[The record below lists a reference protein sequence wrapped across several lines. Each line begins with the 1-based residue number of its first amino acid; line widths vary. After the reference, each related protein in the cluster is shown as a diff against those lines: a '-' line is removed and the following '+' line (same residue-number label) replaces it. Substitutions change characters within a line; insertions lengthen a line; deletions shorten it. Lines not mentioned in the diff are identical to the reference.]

1 MTGYTRADTAD
12 NIANGK
18 AASAD
23 DLDAEF
29 NAIQTAFNASTGHT
43 HDGTSGSGAPV
54 TKVGPTQDVVIGA
67 TTVLPKTD
75 NTVDLGSSSFEF
87 KDLWIDGTANIDS
100 LVADT
105 ADINAGTI
113 DNTVIGA
120 TTAAAGSF
128 TTVAASG
135 GVTANVTGNITSAGT
150 STFATVDINGGAIDA
165 TTIGATTAAAA
176 TFTTVSATSVTA
188 ALTSS
193 SVTFTGGTINSTSI
207 GATTPSTGSFTT
219 LAASGG
225 ITGNLTG
232 NVTGALTG
240 NASTATKL
248 ATARD
253 IALSGDVVGSVSFDG
268 SANATITTAIQANS
282 VALGTDTTGDYV
294 AGIGGTTNQIT
305 VTSSGGE
312 GSTPTLSLP
321 SAVILP
327 GSLQI
332 TSDLIVGGNLT
343 VNGTTT
349 TVNSN
354 TVNIGDNTIVL
365 NADETGTPSQD
376 AGIEIERGTS
386 TNVSWLW
393 DETNDRWTAG
403 TQSIYAGGGFTGNLI
418 GDVTGTAS
426 NATTAVTITGL
437 TSSVTEL
444 NYVDGVTSSI
454 QDQLNTKQT
463 VDATL
468 TSLAALN
475 ATAGLVT
482 QTDVDTFTKR
492 TIVGTTNQVTIVDGD
507 GVAGNPTVSAVIP
520 SQAEAEAGTDNTKL
534 MTALRTAQ
542 AVSSMAGGANIVAF
556 TASGTYTPTTGYKS
570 AIIIATGG
578 GEAGTNAGSSQNT
591 AGGAAGATVFA
602 FTSLVSLG
610 AQSVTIGA
618 GGTPSGGNGGTTS
631 VGSIAS
637 ASGGGAT
644 YATTGTL
651 GIKGAAGGPA
661 SSGANCGGAS
671 FWGGGAPA
679 PVSQSNTSVAAIVYG
694 AGGSGASTSSGTSA
708 DGGAGMAGVV
718 LILEFK

>member
-54 TKVGPTQDVVIGA
+54 TKVGPTQDVVISA
-67 TTVLPKTD
+67 TTVLPKLD
-75 NTVDLGSSSFEF
+75 NTVDLGSTTLEF

-135 GVTANVTGNITSAGT
+135 GVTGNVTGNITSSGT

-193 SVTFTGGTINSTSI
+193 SVTFTGGTINGTSI

-253 IALSGDVVGSVSFDG
+253 IALSGDVVGTVSFDG
-268 SANATITTAIQANS
+268 SANATITTTIQANS

-294 AGIGGTTNQIT
+294 AGVGGTTNQIT

-327 GSLQI
+327 GSLQT
-332 TSDLIVGGNLT
+332 TSDVIVGGNLT

-386 TNVSWLW
+386 ANVSWLW

-403 TQSIYAGGGFTGNLI
+403 TQSIYSGGGFTGNLTGNTSGVHTGAVTGNVTGDVTGNVSGNAGTATKLATARTISLSGDATGSVSFDGSANATITVAVADNSHAHII
-418 GDVTGTAS
+418 GDVTGLQTALDAKVALAGS
-426 NATTAVTITGL
+426 DLTGGF
-437 TSSVTEL
+437 TSSSD
-444 NYVDGVTSSI
+444 NDG
-454 QDQLNTKQT
+454 
-463 VDATL
+463 
-468 TSLAALN
+468 
-475 ATAGLVT
+475 
-482 QTDVDTFTKR
+482 
-492 TIVGTTNQVTIVDGD
+492 
-507 GVAGNPTVSAVIP
+507 
-520 SQAEAEAGTDNTKL
+520 
-534 MTALRTAQ
+534 
-542 AVSSMAGGANIVAF
+542 
-556 TASGTYTPTTGYKS
+556 TASGTYTPT
-570 AIIIATGG
+570 
-578 GEAGTNAGSSQNT
+578 
-591 AGGAAGATVFA
+591 
-602 FTSLVSLG
+602 
-610 AQSVTIGA
+610 
-618 GGTPSGGNGGTTS
+618 PSGGNFKTLTNNAAFTFAAPTAT
-631 VGSIAS
+631 GSYSLVVEITN
-637 ASGGGAT
+637 GAT
-644 YATTGTL
+644 AGAVTFTGFAKVFGDVLTTTNGHKFQFCIT
-651 GIKGAAGGPA
+651 KTAGGVTLSRIA
-661 SSGANCGGAS
+661 M
-671 FWGGGAPA
+671 
-679 PVSQSNTSVAAIVYG
+679 Q
-694 AGGSGASTSSGTSA
+694 
-708 DGGAGMAGVV
+708 
-718 LILEFK
+718 

>member
-87 KDLWIDGTANIDS
+87 KDLWIDGTANIDA

-105 ADINAGTI
+105 ADINSGTI

-120 TTAAAGSF
+120 ITAAAGSF

-135 GVTANVTGNITSAGT
+135 GVTGNVTGNITSSGT

-165 TTIGATTAAAA
+165 TPIGATTAAAA
-176 TFTTVSATSVTA
+176 TFTTVSATSVSA

-193 SVTFTGGTINSTSI
+193 SVTFTGGTINGTSV

-240 NASTATKL
+240 NAATATKL
-248 ATARD
+248 ATART
-253 IALSGDVVGSVSFDG
+253 IALSGDVVGTVSFDG

-294 AGIGGTTNQIT
+294 AGVGGTSNQIT

-327 GSLQI
+327 GSLQ
-332 TSDLIVGGNLT
+332 TTTDVIVGGNLT

-376 AGIEIERGTS
+376 AGIEIERGTA

-403 TQSIYAGGGFTGNLI
+403 TQSIYAGGGFTGNLTGNTTGVHTGAVTGNVT
-418 GDVTGTAS
+418 GDVTGNAATATKLATARTLS
-426 NATTAVTITGL
+426 LSGDATGSVSFDGSANADIVVTVADNSHAHTVANVTGL
-437 TSSVTEL
+437 QTALDAKAPLASPALTGIPTAPTAAAGTNTTQIASTAYVKTEIP
-444 NYVDGVTSSI
+444 S
-454 QDQLNTKQT
+454 
-463 VDATL
+463 
-468 TSLAALN
+468 ALN
-475 ATAGLVT
+475 ASGAAPIYACRAWVNF
-482 QTDVDTFTKR
+482 D
-492 TIVGTTNQVTIVDGD
+492 GT
-507 GVAGNPTVSAVIP
+507 GVVAIRSSGNVASI
-520 SQAEAEAGTDNTKL
+520 TDNGVGNYTVNFT
-534 MTALRTAQ
+534 TAMPHANLCIAANTAKGDQ
-542 AVSSMAGGANIVAF
+542 DGYVSI
-556 TASGTYTPTTGYKS
+556 GTYTSTTANVISRTWTAFFDCPTVTV
-570 AIIIATGG
+570 AI
-578 GEAGTNAGSSQNT
+578 
-591 AGGAAGATVFA
+591 F
-602 FTSLVSLG
+602 
-610 AQSVTIGA
+610 
-618 GGTPSGGNGGTTS
+618 
-631 VGSIAS
+631 
-637 ASGGGAT
+637 
-644 YATTGTL
+644 
-651 GIKGAAGGPA
+651 
-661 SSGANCGGAS
+661 C
-671 FWGGGAPA
+671 
-679 PVSQSNTSVAAIVYG
+679 
-694 AGGSGASTSSGTSA
+694 
-708 DGGAGMAGVV
+708 
-718 LILEFK
+718 

>member
-29 NAIQTAFNASTGHT
+29 NAIQAAFNASTGHV
-43 HDGTSGSGAPV
+43 HDGSTANGAPI
-54 TKVGPTQDVVIGA
+54 TKVGPTQDVVVSA

-75 NTVDLGSSSFEF
+75 NTVDLGSTTLEF

-105 ADINAGTI
+105 ADINGGTI
-113 DNTVIGA
+113 DATVVGA
-120 TTAAAGSF
+120 TTPAAGSF

-135 GVTANVTGNITSAGT
+135 GVTGNVSGNITSTGT
-150 STFATVDINGGAIDA
+150 STFTTVDINGGAVDA
-165 TTIGATTAAAA
+165 TVIGATTPAAA
-176 TFTTVSATSVTA
+176 TFTTVAATSVSA

-193 SVTFTGGTINSTSI
+193 SVTFTSGTINGTSI

-253 IALSGDVVGSVSFDG
+253 IALSGDVVGTVSFDG
-268 SANATITTAIQANS
+268 SANATITTTIQANS

-321 SAVILP
+321 SAVVLP
-327 GSLQI
+327 GSLQ
-332 TSDLIVGGNLT
+332 TTTDVIVGGNLT

-365 NADETGTPSQD
+365 NSDETGTPSQD

-386 TNVSWLW
+386 ANVSWLW

-403 TQSIYAGGGFTGNLI
+403 TQSIYAGGGFTGNLT
-418 GDVTGTAS
+418 GAVTGNVSGNAGTATKLATARTLS
-426 NATTAVTITGL
+426 LSGDATGSVSFDGSANADIVVAVADNSHAHTIANVTGL
-437 TSSVTEL
+437 QTAL
-444 NYVDGVTSSI
+444 DA
-454 QDQLNTKQT
+454 KQPL
-463 VDATL
+463 DATL
-468 TSLAALN
+468 TAVAAYN
-475 ATAGLVT
+475 TNGLLT
-482 QTDVDTFTKR
+482 QTAADTFTGR
-492 TIVGTTNQVTIVDGD
+492 ALVAGTGISITNGD
-507 GVAGNPTVSAVIP
+507 GVAGNPTITNTLTV
-520 SQAEAEAGTDNTKL
+520 EATVLLGTLAT
-534 MTALRTAQ
+534 T
-542 AVSSMAGGANIVAF
+542 
-556 TASGTYTPTTGYKS
+556 SGTSVTLS
-570 AIIIATGG
+570 
-578 GEAGTNAGSSQNT
+578 
-591 AGGAAGATVFA
+591 
-602 FTSLVSLG
+602 SLVLTDYKFLKVVFRAISTNSTMSNLRIAGELCSDDLSDTSWFFNGIAEIDLG
-610 AQSVTIGA
+610 TGVWTSSIVQTNGA
-618 GGTPSGGNGGTTS
+618 DSSGASSTYVGTSGYSTATTS
-631 VGSIAS
+631 VVFSIDTGSFDAGSI
-637 ASGGGAT
+637 
-644 YATTGTL
+644 L
-651 GIKGAAGGPA
+651 
-661 SSGANCGGAS
+661 
-671 FWGGGAPA
+671 
-679 PVSQSNTSVAAIVYG
+679 VYG
-694 AGGSGASTSSGTSA
+694 
-708 DGGAGMAGVV
+708 V
-718 LILEFK
+718 K

>member
-29 NAIQTAFNASTGHT
+29 NAIQAAFNASTGHV
-43 HDGTSGSGAPV
+43 HDGSAANGAPI
-54 TKVGPTQDVVIGA
+54 TKVGPTQDVVVSA
-67 TTVLPKTD
+67 TTILPKTD
-75 NTVDLGSSSFEF
+75 NTVDLGSTSSEF

-105 ADINAGTI
+105 ADINGGTI
-113 DNTVIGA
+113 DATVVGA
-120 TTAAAGSF
+120 TTPAAGSF

-135 GVTANVTGNITSAGT
+135 GVTGNVSGNITSTGT
-150 STFATVDINGGAIDA
+150 STFTTVDINGGAVDA
-165 TTIGATTAAAA
+165 TVIGATTPAAA
-176 TFTTVSATSVTA
+176 TFTTVAATSVSA

-193 SVTFTGGTINSTSI
+193 SVTFTGGTINGTSI

-253 IALSGDVVGSVSFDG
+253 IALSGDVVGTVSFDG

-294 AGIGGTTNQIT
+294 AGVAGTTNQIT

-321 SAVILP
+321 SAVVLP
-327 GSLQI
+327 GSLQ
-332 TSDLIVGGNLT
+332 TTTDLIVGGNLT

-365 NADETGTPSQD
+365 NSDETGTPSQD

-386 TNVSWLW
+386 ANVSWLW

-403 TQSIYAGGGFTGNLI
+403 TQSIYAGGGFTGNLT
-418 GDVTGTAS
+418 GDVTGNVSGNAGTATKLATARTLS
-426 NATTAVTITGL
+426 LSGDATGSVSFDGSANADIVVAVADNSHAHTIANVTGL
-437 TSSVTEL
+437 QTAL
-444 NYVDGVTSSI
+444 DA
-454 QDQLNTKQT
+454 KQPL
-463 VDATL
+463 DATL
-468 TSLAALN
+468 TAVAAYN
-475 ATAGLVT
+475 TNGLLT
-482 QTDVDTFTKR
+482 QTAADTFTGR
-492 TIVGTTNQVTIVDGD
+492 TLVAGTGISITNGD
-507 GVAGNPTVSAVIP
+507 GVAGNPVVALQTTSINFTCPAANSATTVAHGLGALP
-520 SQAEAEAGTDNTKL
+520 SIISVYMTCNTADVGYAIGDNISLSNVSTSGTGVYGHAIQFDATNIT
-534 MTALRTAQ
+534 MRTANSGMIL
-542 AVSSMAGGANIVAF
+542 VGGANTLETI
-556 TASGTYTPTTGYKS
+556 TESRW
-570 AIIIATGG
+570 
-578 GEAGTNAGSSQNT
+578 
-591 AGGAAGATVFA
+591 TV
-602 FTSLVSLG
+602 TVKC
-610 AQSVTIGA
+610 
-618 GGTPSGGNGGTTS
+618 
-631 VGSIAS
+631 
-637 ASGGGAT
+637 
-644 YATTGTL
+644 YA
-651 GIKGAAGGPA
+651 
-661 SSGANCGGAS
+661 
-671 FWGGGAPA
+671 
-679 PVSQSNTSVAAIVYG
+679 
-694 AGGSGASTSSGTSA
+694 
-708 DGGAGMAGVV
+708 
-718 LILEFK
+718 

>member
-54 TKVGPTQDVVIGA
+54 TKVGPTQDVVISA

-87 KDLWIDGTANIDS
+87 KDLWIDGTANIDA

-135 GVTANVTGNITSAGT
+135 GVTGNVTGNITSSGT
-150 STFATVDINGGAIDA
+150 STFVTVDINGGAIDA
-165 TTIGATTAAAA
+165 TPIGATTPAAA

-193 SVTFTGGTINSTSI
+193 SVTFTGGTINGTSI

-240 NASTATKL
+240 NAATATKL
-248 ATARD
+248 ATART
-253 IALSGDVVGSVSFDG
+253 IALSGDVVGTVSFDG

-294 AGIGGTTNQIT
+294 AGVGGTTNQIT

-321 SAVILP
+321 SSVILP
-327 GSLQI
+327 GSLQTTTDI
-332 TSDLIVGGNLT
+332 IVGGNLT
-343 VNGTTT
+343 VNGITTT
-349 TVNSN
+349 INSN
-354 TVNIGDNTIVL
+354 TVNIGDNIIVL

-386 TNVSWLW
+386 ANVSWLW
-393 DETNDRWTAG
+393 DETNDRWSAG
-403 TQSIYAGGGFTGNLI
+403 VQSIYSGGGFIGNLTGNTSGVHT
-418 GDVTGTAS
+418 GDVTGNVSGNAGTATKLATARTIS
-426 NATTAVTITGL
+426 LSGDATGSVSFDGSANADIVVTVADNSHAHTIANVTDLQTSLDAKQPLDADLTALAGL
-437 TSSVTEL
+437 TSNGIIARTGAGTVTARTITAGSGISVT
-444 NYVDGVTSSI
+444 N
-454 QDQLNTKQT
+454 
-463 VDATL
+463 
-468 TSLAALN
+468 
-475 ATAGLVT
+475 
-482 QTDVDTFTKR
+482 
-492 TIVGTTNQVTIVDGD
+492 GD
-507 GVAGNPTVSAVIP
+507 GVAGNPTIS
-520 SQAEAEAGTDNTKL
+520 
-534 MTALRTAQ
+534 
-542 AVSSMAGGANIVAF
+542 
-556 TASGTYTPTTGYKS
+556 
-570 AIIIATGG
+570 ATGG
-578 GEAGTNAGSSQNT
+578 ITLLGT
-591 AGGAAGATVFA
+591 
-602 FTSLVSLG
+602 
-610 AQSVTIGA
+610 I
-618 GGTPSGGNGGTTS
+618 TT
-631 VGSIAS
+631 
-637 ASGGGAT
+637 T
-644 YATTGTL
+644 
-651 GIKGAAGGPA
+651 
-661 SSGANCGGAS
+661 
-671 FWGGGAPA
+671 
-679 PVSQSNTSVAAIVYG
+679 
-694 AGGSGASTSSGTSA
+694 SGASQTLSGLTLTDYKFLKLVYKGVSPNGVANFYIDTTACFVIVSNNANNLIRGIIDLDLSDGTYAANLAVLVGSSSAASVPYSGKTGITTASTSVTVGLSA
-708 DGGAGMAGVV
+708 GAFDAGSIEVYGV
-718 LILEFK
+718 K

>member
-54 TKVGPTQDVVIGA
+54 TKVGPTQDVVISA
-67 TTVLPKTD
+67 TTVLPKLD
-75 NTVDLGSSSFEF
+75 NTVDLGSTTLEF
-87 KDLWIDGTANIDS
+87 KDLWIDGTANIDA

-120 TTAAAGSF
+120 TAAAAGNF

-135 GVTANVTGNITSAGT
+135 GVTGNVTGNITSSGT

-188 ALTSS
+188 TLTSS
-193 SVTFTGGTINSTSI
+193 SVTFTGGTINGTSI
-207 GATTPSTGSFTT
+207 GATAPSTGSFTT

-240 NASTATKL
+240 NASTATTL
-248 ATARD
+248 ATART

-294 AGIGGTTNQIT
+294 AGVGGTTNQIT

-327 GSLQI
+327 GSLQT
-332 TSDLIVGGNLT
+332 TSDVIVGGNLT

-386 TNVSWLW
+386 ANVSWLW
-393 DETNDRWTAG
+393 DETNDRWSAG
-403 TQSIYAGGGFTGNLI
+403 TQSIYSGGGFTGNLT
-418 GDVTGTAS
+418 GDVTGNVSGNAGTATKLATARTLS
-426 NATTAVTITGL
+426 LSGDATGSVSFDGSANADIVVAVADNSHAHTIANVTGL
-437 TSSVTEL
+437 QTAL
-444 NYVDGVTSSI
+444 DA
-454 QDQLNTKQT
+454 KQPL
-463 VDATL
+463 DATL
-468 TSLAALN
+468 TAVAAYN
-475 ATAGLVT
+475 TNGLLT
-482 QTDVDTFTKR
+482 QTAADTFTGR
-492 TIVGTTNQVTIVDGD
+492 TLVAGTGISISNGD
-507 GVAGNPTVSAVIP
+507 GVAGNPTITNTMTFAPTVLLGTITTTSGP
-520 SQAEAEAGTDNTKL
+520 SQTLSGLDLTSYKFLRLSVKGVSSNTTSTNL
-534 MTALRTAQ
+534 GVTGLST
-542 AVSSMAGGANIVAF
+542 AVSNALGSNSATWHGTIDVDLDGGIYS
-556 TASGTYTPTTGYKS
+556 ASIQMSTDTSVTGK
-570 AIIIATGG
+570 
-578 GEAGTNAGSSQNT
+578 
-591 AGGAAGATVFA
+591 AGASTLTTA
-602 FTSLVSLG
+602 
-610 AQSVTIGA
+610 
-618 GGTPSGGNGGTTS
+618 TTS
-631 VGSIAS
+631 VTVSISAGQFDAGSILV
-637 ASGGGAT
+637 
-644 YATTGTL
+644 Y
-651 GIKGAAGGPA
+651 GIK
-661 SSGANCGGAS
+661 
-671 FWGGGAPA
+671 
-679 PVSQSNTSVAAIVYG
+679 
-694 AGGSGASTSSGTSA
+694 
-708 DGGAGMAGVV
+708 
-718 LILEFK
+718 